1 MRVRL
6 RDLKVGKWCRAHVDP
21 VDKEAVDKIR
31 KAIRQNGG
39 QLYQKTGAIVV
50 RRVGNDIEI
59 VVGRHR
65 VAAAIAEGI
74 EYLDLEVSELSDAEA
89 ILKSAH
95 ENSSQRGLGSTAG
108 LGTIASALWLIAGA
122 VMRGDLSPIG
132 DMSINARAFESL
144 QGNVVSEKG
153 LGAPILEQFLKD
165 VPGITS
171 KHIED
176 FFATV
181 KKCGEYAGII
191 ADIKKDIDA
200 EQKEEIRKAEVARK
214 AAAVAD
220 EARARAAKAATEAA
234 ERAKATEAARVK
246 AATKAKAD
254 RENAEKQRAA
264 DAAMKA
270 AERAKE
276 QNAKAAREA
285 AEAKTEAAKTEQA
298 SAVFEETR
306 KVADVAQGA
315 LNAANK
321 RPITRDPRVAEV
333 FKNPTQ
339 LRDFYNIVERDPIK
353 DLLHPYT
360 KQYGLAQQLVKDAAE
375 QGRDLTSLF
384 IRERIGVLVQGLH
397 TEDNKAKRDELKQMD
412 FVRLQRVYTD
422 DVRARVRGL
431 MYSLLKLVELCE
443 ANKDREVVFAAGL
456 THDVEAIKRIIDR
469 LEAFLHGKATAA
481 SVVKLIEQRKAA

>member
-122 VMRGDLSPIG
+122 VMRGDVSAIS
-132 DMSINARAFESL
+132 DTSINTRAFETL
-144 QGNVVSEKG
+144 QGQIATEKG
-153 LGAPILEQFLKD
+153 LGAPVLEQFLED
-165 VPGITS
+165 VPGIN
-171 KHIED
+171 KQHIID

-181 KKCGEYAGII
+181 KACGEYASII
-191 ADIKKDIDA
+191 ADIKKEIDA
-200 EQKEEIRKAEVARK
+200 EQKEEMRKAEVARK
-214 AAAVAD
+214 AAEAAD
-220 EARARAAKAATEAA
+220 EVRARAAKAAVEAA
-234 ERAKATEAARVK
+234 ERAKIAEAERAKTAAR
-246 AATKAKAD
+246 AKAD
-254 RENAEKQRAA
+254 RDNTEKRRAA
-264 DAAMKA
+264 EAAVKA

-276 QNAKAAREA
+276 QNARAAREA
-285 AEAKTEAAKTEQA
+285 ADTKAEAAKTEKA

-306 KVADVAQGA
+306 KVMDVAQGA
-315 LNAANK
+315 LDAANE
-321 RPITRDPRVAEV
+321 RDITFDAAVAEV

-339 LRDFYNIVERDPIK
+339 LRDFRNIVTRDPIK
-353 DLLHPYT
+353 DLLPVT
-360 KQYGLAQQLVKDAAE
+360 KQLGLAKQLAKDAAE